1 MIIKSAILLQELTYQ
16 GDLMVNFKGIEGKSI
31 KMTLYKDISSSPS
44 KISSVQI
51 KACVEGNVKF

>member
-1 MIIKSAILLQELTYQ
+1 
-16 GDLMVNFKGIEGKSI
+16 MVNFKGIEGKSI

-51 KACVEGNVKF
+51 KACVEGNVKFEMIDRF